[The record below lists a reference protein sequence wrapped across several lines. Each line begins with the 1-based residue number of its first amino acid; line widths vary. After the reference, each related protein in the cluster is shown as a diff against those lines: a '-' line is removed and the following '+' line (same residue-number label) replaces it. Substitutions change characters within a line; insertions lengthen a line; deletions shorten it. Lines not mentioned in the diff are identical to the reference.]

1 MDALIYIET
10 TTMKLQDEILSSRD
24 NKFWEKCVWIKKIN
38 VDNDD
43 RKLNVETQEK
53 GI

>member
-38 VDNDD
+38 VGNDD